1 MSYFYL
7 LSCILFVV
15 LHGIFAASE
24 ISFISSRLH
33 NLRYRANKG
42 DKNAKKVYELLL
54 KPERFLATTLVGTNI
69 SLVLSSSLLTFFL
82 IRIGVKD
89 SNIWMTVVFTPFI
102 VIFAELIPKNIGRF
116 LREDFSCNVVKIID
130 FSEKIFLPIVGSID
144 IINKYLVKFFI
155 RKPKK
160 RSLFVTKDEIR
171 LLIKQIEKDGGI
183 DRGEKE
189 AIDEVFGFKSDKIR
203 DIFVQRKNIS
213 AFDYTDSRETI
224 LKGLN
229 KRKFTRYPIFK
240 NRRIVGYINIY
251 DLFYNPK
258 ENWQSFIRPI
268 AKVGFNQN
276 IQEVFTR
283 LKNDKENL
291 AMVIKGNKE
300 YGIVTIQDIIGEILT
315 VIVKI

>member
-1 MSYFYL
+1 MNYFYL

-15 LHGIFAASE
+15 LHAIFAGSE

-42 DKNAKKVYELLL
+42 DKKAKEVYELLL
-54 KPERFLATTLVGTNI
+54 KPERFLATTLVGMNI
-69 SLVLSSSLLTFFL
+69 ALVLSSSLLTLFL
-82 IRIGVKD
+82 MRVGIKD
-89 SNIWMTVVFTPFI
+89 SFLWIIFVFTPFM

-116 LREDFSCNVVKIID
+116 LTEDFSCNVVKIIG
-130 FSEKIFLPIVGSID
+130 FFEKIFLPIVGSIE
-144 IINKYLVKFFI
+144 IISKYLVKIFVK
-155 RKPKK
+155 KPKK

-171 LLIKQIEKDGGI
+171 LLIKQIEKEGGI

-189 AIDEVFGFKSDKIR
+189 AIEEVFGFKSDKIR
-203 DIFVQRKNIS
+203 GICVQRKNIS

-229 KRKFTRYPIFK
+229 KRKFTRYPIYK
-240 NRRIVGYINIY
+240 DRKIAGYINIY

-258 ENWQSFIRPI
+258 ENWQAFIRPI

-283 LKNDKENL
+283 LKNE
-291 AMVIKGNKE
+291 E
-300 YGIVTIQDIIGEILT
+300 YGIVAIQDIIREIIT

>member
-1 MSYFYL
+1 
-7 LSCILFVV
+7 
-15 LHGIFAASE
+15 
-24 ISFISSRLH
+24 
-33 NLRYRANKG
+33 
-42 DKNAKKVYELLL
+42 
-54 KPERFLATTLVGTNI
+54 
-69 SLVLSSSLLTFFL
+69 
-82 IRIGVKD
+82 
-89 SNIWMTVVFTPFI
+89 
-102 VIFAELIPKNIGRF
+102 
-116 LREDFSCNVVKIID
+116 
-130 FSEKIFLPIVGSID
+130 
-144 IINKYLVKFFI
+144 FI

-171 LLIKQIEKDGGI
+171 QLIKQIEKDGGI

-213 AFDYTDSRETI
+213 AFDYTDSREAI
-224 LKGLN
+224 LKGLS

-258 ENWQSFIRPI
+258 KNWQSFIRPI

-291 AMVIKGNKE
+291 ALVIKGNKE